1 MTTKPITQL
10 HVEHNAWLMKL
21 DFYTDEVIIMTHR
34 LEEIVSKNTAK
45 DILAQVEHF
54 QNQFILQKEN
64 IDEIRHAIKD
74 HENYLENRINE
85 NPTASDRRSVND
97 HPAMRDRVN
106 SFEKIFNDLRHEFL
120 VFLAKVM

>member
-10 HVEHNAWLMKL
+10 HIEHNTWLMKL
-21 DFYTDEVIIMTHR
+21 DFYADEVIIMTKR
-34 LEEIVSKNTAK
+34 LEEVASKNTAK

-54 QNQFILQKEN
+54 QNQLILQKEN

-85 NPTASDRRSVND
+85 NPTASDHRSVND
-97 HPAMRDRVN
+97 HPKMRENVN
-106 SFEKIFNDLRHEFL
+106 AFEKIFNELRHEFL
-120 VFLAKVM
+120 AFLSKVM